1 MIPQN
6 IREKSMCQDE
16 GEDYSFKQYCKLLRQ
31 GERMLT
37 ILSDRKIFSDLK
49 KENFSDSIR
58 LEAKQHWHL
67 KTDDE

>member
-1 MIPQN
+1 
-6 IREKSMCQDE
+6 
-16 GEDYSFKQYCKLLRQ
+16 
-31 GERMLT
+31 MLS